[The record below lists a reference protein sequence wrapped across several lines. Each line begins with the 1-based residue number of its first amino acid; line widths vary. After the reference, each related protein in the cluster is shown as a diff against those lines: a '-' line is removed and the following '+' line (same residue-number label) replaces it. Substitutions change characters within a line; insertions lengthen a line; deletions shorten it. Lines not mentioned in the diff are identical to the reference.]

1 LFFALTVYNKKILR
15 KSQKLVILFN
25 NKALGMELWYTELH
39 SHDAGI
45 KLKVKETLFTG
56 RSEYQTIEVLNT
68 FEYGRV
74 LLLDGLIMTTD
85 RDEYIYHEMIT
96 HPALYLHPAPADVLI
111 IGGGDG
117 GAVREVVKHKD
128 VKSVVLCEIDR
139 LVIETCMKFFPS
151 IASELKG
158 NDRVS
163 VVVDDGIKYL
173 EDNKSAF
180 DVIIIDSTDPI
191 GPAVGLFKT
200 EFYKKCLSALKPDGI
215 LVAQSESPFYHLETI
230 KDMNR
235 NLHQAGFPFVD
246 FYTGS
251 IPTYPSGMWSWVMA
265 SKKYDP
271 LKDFNTER
279 FEAHKIPTRYFTE
292 RLCLASF
299 ALPSFME
306 EAISSF

>member
-1 LFFALTVYNKKILR
+1 
-15 KSQKLVILFN
+15 
-25 NKALGMELWYTELH
+25 MELWYTELH
-39 SHDAGI
+39 TQNAGL

-56 RSEYQTIEVLNT
+56 KSEYQTIEVLDT
-68 FEYGRV
+68 YEYGRV

-96 HPALYLHPAPADVLI
+96 HPALYLHPAPEDVLI

-117 GAVREVVKHKD
+117 GAVRETVKHQNINR
-128 VKSVVLCEIDR
+128 VVLCEIDG
-139 LVIETCMKFFPS
+139 LVIETCIKFFPS

-158 NDRVS
+158 NDRVT
-163 VVVDDGIKYL
+163 VVIDDGIKYL

-180 DVIIIDSTDPI
+180 DILIVDSTDPV

-215 LVAQSESPFYHLETI
+215 LVAQSESPFYHIDII
-230 KDMNR
+230 KDMNL
-235 NLHQAGFPFVD
+235 NLRKAGFPIVN
-246 FYTGS
+246 FYTAS

-271 LKDFNTER
+271 LKDYDTKR
-279 FEAHKIPTRYFTE
+279 FRANSISTKYFTE

-299 ALPSFME
+299 ALPSFVE
-306 EAISSF
+306 KTISCP